1 MDFDVIWTEPAAEQ
15 LEQVIRYIAADRPAA
30 AEQVRADILTHVEAL
45 SKLPLIGSVYEKDR
59 SGRAREILC
68 GKYRIF
74 YRVDEPARRV
84 EVLAVWHG
92 ARREP
97 RLRH

>member
-1 MDFDVIWTEPAAEQ
+1 MDFEVIWTQPAADQ
-15 LEQVIRYIAADRPAA
+15 LEQVIRFIAADQPVA
-30 AEQVRADILTHVEAL
+30 AEQVRADILTHVETL
-45 SKLPLIGSVYEKDR
+45 SKLPFLGSVYEKDR

-84 EVLAVWHG
+84 EVLTVWHG

-97 RLRH
+97 RLRQ

>member
-1 MDFDVIWTEPAAEQ
+1 MDFEVVWTEPAAEQ
-15 LEQVIRYIAADRPAA
+15 LEQVIRYIAADQPVAA
-30 AEQVRADILTHVEAL
+30 AQVRADILTRVQSL
-45 SKLPLIGSVYEKDR
+45 SAVPFMGAAYEKDR
-59 SGRAREILC
+59 TGRAREILC

-74 YRVDEPARRV
+74 YRINEPTRRV

-97 RLRH
+97 RLRP